1 MASTCIFRA
10 GADGFTQAIFA
21 KQRVLQALT
30 SKIFRMEQQVLR
42 EILDAADVVCTT
54 CMSAASAVL
63 NVADFPV
70 VFIDEASMSTE
81 PASLVPLMEGV
92 SDHGG
97 PCSH

>member
-1 MASTCIFRA
+1 M
-10 GADGFTQAIFA
+10 
-21 KQRVLQALT
+21 QALT

-81 PASLVPLMEGV
+81 PASLVPLMKGV
-92 SDHGG
+92 SDHGD
-97 PCSH
+97 PCSHQC